1 MPVTPKTAAPKPG
14 KPEKPKSP
22 EAGRAVMKPEK
33 VKAAPETDESTWKGG
48 VDRFSERV

>member
-1 MPVTPKTAAPKPG
+1 MTTPKTSEKPA

-22 EAGRAVMKPEK
+22 EAARAVMKPEK
-33 VKAAPETDESTWKGG
+33 AKAIPETDESTWKGG